1 MKLIFLPNFIQL
13 DKTLGQDFTKGNIG
27 LTIEHKYFQ
36 NKNQIRNGI
45 GPQCEGKQ
53 KFTNTASFQVRL

>member
-1 MKLIFLPNFIQL
+1 MKLIFLPIFIQL
-13 DKTLGQDFTKGNIG
+13 DETLGQDFNKGNIG
-27 LTIEHKYFQ
+27 LTMEYKYFQ

-53 KFTNTASFQVRL
+53 KFTNAAFFQVRL